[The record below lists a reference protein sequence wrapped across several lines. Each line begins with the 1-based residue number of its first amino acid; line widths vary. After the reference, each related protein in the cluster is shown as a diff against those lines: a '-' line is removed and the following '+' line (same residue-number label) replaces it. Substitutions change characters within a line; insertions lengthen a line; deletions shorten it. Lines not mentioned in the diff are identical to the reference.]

1 MRGWGRCPLVE
12 DTFTRLCSQSSVYGL
27 AALQGRVGAGL
38 GAEPAAGFG
47 LSSGVFGFNSGGFGA
62 AAWGALLAAPLKGK
76 VLLFRYLPV
85 AAPTLSPHAR
95 ELQFTYIP
103 VDAEIVSIDSFS
115 KSPPQR
121 GLVVG
126 ITFIKDSG
134 EKPSPFL
141 NIYCDYEP
149 GCEFDLDCVAQSCL
163 NLELR
168 FTPFHLCHAQV
179 QVGEHQETVFLLSGN
194 DPAIHLYRENSSSHQ
209 LEEQPIQLLF
219 PELQHVPSNVLWLD
233 VQPLPGSRHR
243 LSALGCH
250 SGFVRVAR
258 VQEDSRAILQS
269 WSLQQDGPIS
279 SVLLFPLPPEPE
291 SGPEGSWSLL
301 VSSAL
306 EAAVVYRNILIQG
319 LDSPDP
325 HSHGILPL
333 KFPFFSLQSQGFVP
347 KNSHFFHLNPWDFVP
362 KIPIFFPQIPGF
374 HPQNSQFF
382 SPIPLTPIPMEFP
395 WNIPGISLSKTWIPL
410 TPIPM
415 EFPWIFQEYPD
426 PGPGFP

>member
-319 LDSPDP
+319 LDSP
-325 HSHGILPL
+325 
-333 KFPFFSLQSQGFVP
+333 FSL
-347 KNSHFFHLNPWDFVP
+347 
-362 KIPIFFPQIPGF
+362 PGSCGSDSVVCARVADVDLDGT
-374 HPQNSQFF
+374 PEILLGTYGQESCWEPTDRSCCATNTRGGRGGSS
-382 SPIPLTPIPMEFP
+382 SPSGPAASPPPSWPCGPSTS
-395 WNIPGISLSKTWIPL
+395 PGT
-410 TPIPM
+410 
-415 EFPWIFQEYPD
+415 
-426 PGPGFP
+426 G